1 MAKYVI
7 WDEVSDVFTPSGDV
21 FTAGQWLAKY
31 PAARHPQIDLV
42 VAGDSAINGAFCQEY
57 TSLVEVYRKSGC
69 DFTGCETKQ
78 DHLDRIE
85 EFENQRNEEAANY
98 VSPEERLAAATEA
111 QVLIALDNQ
120 SNE

>member
-1 MAKYVI
+1 MARYVI

-21 FTAGQWLAKY
+21 FTADQWMSKY

-42 VAGDSAINGAFCQEY
+42 ISGDSIINGAFCQEY
-57 TSLVEVYRKSGC
+57 TSFINIMAQSGC

-78 DHLDRIE
+78 DYLDRVE
-85 EFENQRNEEAANY
+85 EFEDQRNTDAANY
-98 VSPEERLAAATEA
+98 ISPEERLAAATEA

-120 SNE
+120 TNE